1 MKKILSLTLG
11 VALAIAGLAAPV
23 AAWHASSPSC
33 EKLDLGQWTADVYV
47 NTQKVKNN
55 VTGVIS
61 IAAGTYFIDWE
72 NSHETDVVTVA
83 VCPIIKE
90 VPVEVIV
97 EVPVEVIKEVPVDR
111 IVEKEVIREVPV
123 DRVVERIVTPRIYAP
138 QASATVCGDPRA
150 IITLDNSISNVPVT
164 FKVTYLSGKD
174 GTRIVKFKT
183 VQAGAIEVTEPTWV
197 KGGGALLRVRG
208 QNLEPLLVLPVYRG
222 AEPCAR

>member
-72 NSHETDVVTVA
+72 NSYETDVVTVA

-97 EVPVEVIKEVPVDR
+97 EVPVEVIKEVPV
-111 IVEKEVIREVPV
+111 EVIKEVPV
-123 DRVVERIVTPRIYAP
+123 DRIVERIVTPRIYAP

-164 FKVTYLSGKD
+164 FKVIFQSGRD
-174 GTRIVKFKT
+174 GTRIVKNKT
-183 VQAGAIEVTEPTWV
+183 VQAGATLVTEPTWV